1 MKKLDNIRLDHDK
14 RLANLQQVQETDERK
29 ARLIE
34 LNQPIIDHAVKVV
47 RSALA
52 AQMSWNDVEDLVE
65 QATRKG
71 DPVAGIIKKLKLA
84 TNQIT
89 LLLRF

>member
-1 MKKLDNIRLDHDK
+1 MDNIRLDHDK